1 MALVESSGLG
11 VGNRGADSERTR
23 ADGLRLLVGTRTL
36 MSTIRQMPE
45 TSCMPD
51 SVGKPAPQRVQMISS
66 AIYQLCALG
75 I

>member
-1 MALVESSGLG
+1 MALVWATEEQAVKGQEQTGYGCWS
-11 VGNRGADSERTR
+11 VPEP
-23 ADGLRLLVGTRTL
+23 
-36 MSTIRQMPE
+36 TIRQMPE

-51 SVGKPAPQRVQMISS
+51 SVGKPAPQRVHMISS